1 MVSALESSTQNS
13 LLGGLLG
20 GNETLVIPKGK
31 VTTEEATATLTSRRF
46 IENFIEDN
54 NLLPILFSESWDEK
68 EKKWVS
74 SLDSTPT
81 FLDGYELMVDSLEI
95 SYEDSLITLEF
106 FFASQDEVAIIL
118 NNLVS
123 SVNSYIRNSSINES
137 EKNIAF
143 LQQEISKTQLS
154 ASRDMLYRI
163 VEQQTQSIMLANT
176 REDYAF
182 KVIDPGVEPIQP
194 AGPNRKLIVI
204 IASILGLIL
213 SCIYVFFSHFISISK
228 KTYNRK

>member
-20 GNETLVIPKGK
+20 GDDTVVVPKGK
-31 VTTEEATATLTSRRF
+31 VTTEEAAAILTSRRF
-46 IENFIEDN
+46 IENFINDN
-54 NLLPILFSESWDEK
+54 KLLPILFAESWDKK
-68 EKKWVS
+68 ERKWKLD
-74 SLDSTPT
+74 LDSPPT
-81 FLDGYELMVDSLEI
+81 LLDGYELMVDSLEI
-95 SYEDSLITLEF
+95 SYDDSLITLEL
-106 FFASQDEVAIIL
+106 FFASQEEVAEIL
-118 NNLVS
+118 NSLIFD
-123 SVNSYIRNSSINES
+123 VNSYIRNRSINES

-163 VEQQTQSIMLANT
+163 VEQQTQSIMIANT

-182 KVIDPGVEPIQP
+182 KVIDPGVKPIQP

-204 IASILGLIL
+204 IATILGLVL
-213 SCIYVFFSHFISISK
+213 SCLYVLFSHFISIS
-228 KTYNRK
+228 RKH

>member
-1 MVSALESSTQNS
+1 MVSALESSTQSS

-20 GNETLVIPKGK
+20 RNDTIVVPKGK

-46 IENFIEDN
+46 LENFIEDN
-54 NLLPILFSESWDEK
+54 NLLPILFSDSWDNK
-68 EKKWVS
+68 EKKWKPG
-74 SLDSTPT
+74 LDSDPT
-81 FLDGYELMVDSLEI
+81 LLDGYELIVDSLDI
-95 SYEDSLITLEF
+95 SYDDSLITLEF
-106 FFASQDEVAIIL
+106 FFASQDQVAIIL
-118 NNLVS
+118 NSLVS

-194 AGPNRKLIVI
+194 AGPNRRLIVI
-204 IASILGLIL
+204 IAFILGLTL
-213 SCIYVFFSHFISISK
+213 SCIFVLFSHFISIS
-228 KTYNRK
+228 RKN